1 MSDKF
6 NDIFKSKLENH
17 EVPADHLWNSIASQI
32 PASNT
37 GFWKPWMTSVSAAA
51 GTVAVATMTWLGFKA
66 DDQWTQKSEVL
77 NTEVT
82 QSPQTSIQQEPAA
95 VAPFNAPTQTTSIQ
109 NEVVDTPRELDSHFI
124 IDEYTPMENHA
135 SIVSESEI
143 VGVQK
148 EVPQQ
153 SNNTVGAP
161 AEERVAE
168 LSAYFTVVVSD
179 AEDLKYFFFAAQTG
193 ADSYDWYLTNGDV
206 FESYQTQSFS
216 YPFEQEGEYQLSL
229 RVVSNGKE
237 RSSTQV
243 LKVYRPAQ
251 LNPVNAFAPGYDG
264 LNEVFDALADARNVQ
279 DVTEFMITDANGKTV
294 YQQEHG
300 AVWDG
305 RINGE
310 LAAPGRYL
318 WTIEFTD
325 AYGKVYVKRGS
336 LQLFAE

>member
-17 EVPADHLWNSIASQI
+17 EVPADHLWQSIASNI
-32 PASNT
+32 PASHT
-37 GFWKPWMTSVSAAA
+37 GFWKPWMTGVSAAV
-51 GTVAVATMTWLGFKA
+51 GTVAVATMTWFGFKA
-66 DDQWTQKSEVL
+66 DEQWIQKSEVL
-77 NTEVT
+77 TTET
-82 QSPQTSIQQEPAA
+82 AQPPQTTIEQAPQAI
-95 VAPFNAPTQTTSIQ
+95 APFDAPQTTSAK
-109 NEVVDTPRELDSHFI
+109 NEVVDTPREFDSNFV

-135 SIVSESEI
+135 PVVSELELI
-143 VGVQK
+143 GAQN

-153 SNNTVGAP
+153 SNHTLGAP
-161 AEERVAE
+161 LEERGAE

-264 LNEVFDALADARNVQ
+264 LNEVFDALAGARNVQ
-279 DVTEFMITDANGKTV
+279 DVSEFIITDANGKVV

-305 RINGE
+305 HINGE
-310 LAAPGRYL
+310 LAAAGRYL

-325 AYGKVYVKRGS
+325 AYGKVYVKRGN